1 MVQNHFAVT
10 NNIGAVSAK
19 EEVWEVVGQLAG
31 YAFSLLLLDAL
42 QKSGEAQHLLA
53 SMPAGGSTACSTR
66 EPALCSPAP

>member
-31 YAFSLLLLDAL
+31 YAFSLLLLDTL
-42 QKSGEAQHLLA
+42 QKSGKA
-53 SMPAGGSTACSTR
+53 
-66 EPALCSPAP
+66 